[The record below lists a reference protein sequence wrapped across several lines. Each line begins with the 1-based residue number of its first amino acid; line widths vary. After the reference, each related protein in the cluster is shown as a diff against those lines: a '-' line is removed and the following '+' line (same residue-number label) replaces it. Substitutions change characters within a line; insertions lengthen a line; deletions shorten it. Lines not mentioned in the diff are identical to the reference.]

1 MQHLP
6 IFLDVESKPTLV
18 AGGGIVA
25 ARRTELLL
33 RAGAPVLVCAPVLCP
48 DFAEVR
54 THPRFRHLARHPA
67 IADLQG
73 VFLCFIATQD
83 AELNAVAR
91 AMARQAGVLVNVADS
106 VEASDFILPSIVDRS
121 PVVIAVS
128 TAGAS
133 PILGRMLKA
142 RLESLIPAAYGR
154 LAGLVSR
161 FREKLVTMLPDP
173 DARRRF
179 WEGVL
184 EGPTAE
190 LVLAGDD
197 AAAEASL
204 QAEIRL
210 LGAGVAGARRGE
222 VFLVGAGPGD
232 PDLLT
237 FRAFRLMQKAD
248 VVLYDRLTD
257 ESIMK
262 LVRREA
268 QRIYVGKR
276 PDDHTLPQ
284 EDISAL
290 LVRLAKEGKR
300 VLRLKGGDPFIF
312 GRGGEEIETLAE
324 NEIPFQVCP
333 GITAAGGCAAYAG
346 IPLTH
351 RDHAQVC
358 LFVTGHGKN
367 GALDLDW
374 GALLLPHQTVAIYMG
389 LRHIEELTAEFITR
403 GAHPELPAAVIDNG
417 TRVNQRV
424 VTGTLHTL
432 AAKVR
437 EAGLRGPSI
446 IIIGTVVTLRDKLN
460 WYAPAQRPAESAESG
475 AAVKPITDKHREVAS
490 SIGPSLFP
498 GAAE

>member
-6 IFLDVESKPTLV
+6 IFLDVATRPILV

-33 RAGAPVLVCAPVLCP
+33 RAGAQVLVCAPVLCP
-48 DFAEVR
+48 DFAEMR
-54 THPRFRHLARHPA
+54 AHPGFRHLARQPE
-67 IADLQG
+67 IADMQG
-73 VFLCFIATQD
+73 VLLCFIATQD
-83 AELNAVAR
+83 AALMAAIQT
-91 AMARQAGVLVNVADS
+91 AARQAGALVNVADS
-106 VEASDFILPSIVDRS
+106 VELSDFIMPSIVDRS
-121 PVVIAVS
+121 PMVIAVS
-128 TAGAS
+128 TGGAS

-161 FREKLVTMLPDP
+161 FREKVVTTLPDP

-184 EGPTAE
+184 EGPTGE

-204 QAEIRL
+204 QAEIGQADAGMA
-210 LGAGVAGARRGE
+210 GAGAGE
-222 VFLVGAGPGD
+222 VYLVGSGPGD

-257 ESIMK
+257 ESIMN

-268 QRIYVGKR
+268 ERIYVGKR

-290 LVRLAKEGKR
+290 LVRLARQGKR

-324 NEIPFQVCP
+324 NQIAFQVCP

-358 LFVTGHGKN
+358 MFVTGHGKG

-389 LRHIEELTAEFITR
+389 LRHIEDLTAQFIAR
-403 GAHPELPAAVIDNG
+403 GADPQLPAAVIDNG

-424 VTGTLHTL
+424 VTGTLQTL
-432 AAKVR
+432 AGKVR

-460 WYAPAQRPAESAESG
+460 WYVPAQRHTQSAESG
-475 AAVKPITDKHREVAS
+475 ATVKPLSDTQHEVAP
-490 SIGPSLFP
+490 SIGPSLFL